1 MLTAVDMTR
10 MASLRRWLPA
20 GIAFVAASVLLAAW
34 ASAGQRPGPDPGGA
48 AGRVTLSIVGTTDLH
63 GRVFPRDGHGGVALL
78 GGYLRNLRAARAADG
93 GAVLLL
99 DAGDTFQGG
108 VTSDISEGA
117 LVVDA
122 YNALGYDA
130 LAVGNHEFEY
140 GAVDTATGP
149 EATDMRGALKAAAAR
164 ARFPFLA
171 ANVIDTATGRP
182 LAWTNVR
189 PSAIVEAA
197 GLRVGIVGVMT
208 YDGLQRTLA
217 ANVEGLATAALAPT
231 VEREARDL
239 RRRGV
244 DLVLVLA
251 HAGGACARF
260 DDPADLTSCDAD
272 SEIFQLARR
281 LPPGLVDGI
290 VAGHSH
296 RALAHEVA
304 GIPIVQAWSWGR
316 AFARLDLT
324 VERGAGVVSAR
335 LFPPRLICAAVAPD
349 GSCATRAVAPAT
361 DDAAPASPEGRPAFQ
376 EGAAASREGGPAS
389 DAAVPAFP
397 ATVPASPA
405 TVPASPAGAAASYE
419 GALVRPDESIVSAMQ
434 PELARVRRWRSE
446 PLGITLATPLPRNR
460 DGVES
465 AAGNLFADAMRAAVP
480 GADLAI
486 GLGARRGGLRAG
498 LPAGPLTRGP
508 LYDAFP
514 FDNRIATLVLTGAQ
528 LRQALA
534 RELTRGWRGIPGV
547 SGIRVRVA
555 CDGPRPALDV
565 VRPSGAPVA
574 PTETLVVATT
584 DFFAARAT
592 RDPAV
597 TRRETSLAT
606 APLVRE
612 AAATWLIA
620 RGGRLRAADL
630 TTPPRWGA
638 PNGGTC
644 LAGP

>member
-1 MLTAVDMTR
+1 
-10 MASLRRWLPA
+10 
-20 GIAFVAASVLLAAW
+20 
-34 ASAGQRPGPDPGGA
+34 
-48 AGRVTLSIVGTTDLH
+48 
-63 GRVFPRDGHGGVALL
+63 
-78 GGYLRNLRAARAADG
+78 
-93 GAVLLL
+93 
-99 DAGDTFQGG
+99 
-108 VTSDISEGA
+108 
-117 LVVDA
+117 
-122 YNALGYDA
+122 
-130 LAVGNHEFEY
+130 
-140 GAVDTATGP
+140 
-149 EATDMRGALKAAAAR
+149 MRGALKAAAAR

-182 LAWTNVR
+182 VAWPNVR
-189 PSAIVEAA
+189 PSAIVGAA

-208 YDGLQRTLA
+208 SDGLRRTLA

-231 VEREARDL
+231 VEREARRL
-239 RRRGV
+239 RRRGA

-251 HAGGACARF
+251 HAGGECARF
-260 DDPADLTSCDAD
+260 DDPADLASCDAD

-281 LPPGLVDGI
+281 LPSGLVDGI

-335 LFPPRLICAAVAPD
+335 LFPPRAVCAAVAPD

-361 DDAAPASPEGRPAFQ
+361 DDAAPASYAGGPAF
-376 EGAAASREGGPAS
+376 EDAAASREGGPAS
-389 DAAVPAFP
+389 PAG
-397 ATVPASPA
+397 VPASPEGA
-405 TVPASPAGAAASYE
+405 AASPAGVPASPEGAAASPAGAAASYE
-419 GALVRPDESIVSAMQ
+419 GAPVRPDASIVAAMQ
-434 PELARVRRWRSE
+434 PALDRVHRWRSE
-446 PLGITLATPLPRNR
+446 PLGVTLETPLPRNR

-465 AAGNLFADAMRAAVP
+465 AVGNLFADAMRAAVP
-480 GADLAI
+480 DADLAI